1 MFSFLD
7 YPFAVFVYFFL
18 VFLRIFGFFSAAPF
32 FGDRSIPFQIRIM
45 LALMLT
51 FIIFPFLKVPAFAVT
66 SPFILAFYSSMEFVL
81 GLTIGFMITLV
92 FSGFSLAGQVAGY
105 QMGLAIANVFD
116 PSTMNRQSI
125 VSSLLFWA
133 AMMVFFV
140 SNMHLVLIRAIVES
154 FHRIPLFL
162 QFSVDALKVMD
173 INRIFSTLF
182 VVSVQIGSPI
192 IFTLL
197 FVMVSLGLIT
207 RLIPQMNIF
216 IVGIPLQIL
225 VGFLVLIAM
234 MPLVARL
241 SYSLLLH
248 HMDLVM
254 GFIQG

>member
-1 MFSFLD
+1 
-7 YPFAVFVYFFL
+7 
-18 VFLRIFGFFSAAPF
+18 
-32 FGDRSIPFQIRIM
+32 
-45 LALMLT
+45 
-51 FIIFPFLKVPAFAVT
+51 
-66 SPFILAFYSSMEFVL
+66 
-81 GLTIGFMITLV
+81 
-92 FSGFSLAGQVAGY
+92 
-105 QMGLAIANVFD
+105 
-116 PSTMNRQSI
+116 
-125 VSSLLFWA
+125 
-133 AMMVFFV
+133 
-140 SNMHLVLIRAIVES
+140 
-154 FHRIPLFL
+154 
-162 QFSVDALKVMD
+162 MD